1 MGSRL
6 RDLGSLARDSK
17 IGDRCRCRC
26 RNRGRGI
33 PLAGT
38 SSSRGPVGELDED
51 LQALARAC
59 LLLSALAVSLH
70 YHRDRLAAG
79 LGRDRPYRRHR
90 QPQFVPEP
98 AAASAERGPVAAAAA
113 VLPGQDRQSVEGDAV
128 GVTAIPPRSLRDRRR
143 RARQSLQRDDDR
155 PRRQRRQLLQHRP
168 DARVRPDVVQG
179 SGAEHDDDSPGR
191 VGVRT
196 DLQVPCEAPRSI

>member
-1 MGSRL
+1 M
-6 RDLGSLARDSK
+6 
-17 IGDRCRCRC
+17 
-26 RNRGRGI
+26 
-33 PLAGT
+33 
-38 SSSRGPVGELDED
+38 
-51 LQALARAC
+51 
-59 LLLSALAVSLH
+59 LSALAVGLH

-98 AAASAERGPVAAAAA
+98 AAAVTERGPVAVATAAA
-113 VLPGQDRQSVEGDAV
+113 VLPGQDRQPIEGDAV
-128 GVTAIPPRSLRDRRR
+128 GVAAVPPRSLRDRRR
-143 RARQSLQRDDDR
+143 RARQSFQRDDNR
-155 PRRQRRQLLQHRP
+155 PRWQRRQLLQHRP

-196 DLQVPCEAPRSI
+196 DLQAPCEAPQVFRTCNRRSSSLTLIYISCILNVYVCV